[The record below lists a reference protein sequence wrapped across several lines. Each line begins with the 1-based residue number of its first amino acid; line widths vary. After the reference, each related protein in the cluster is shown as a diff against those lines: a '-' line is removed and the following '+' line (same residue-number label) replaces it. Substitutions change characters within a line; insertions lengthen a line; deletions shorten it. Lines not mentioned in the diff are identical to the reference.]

1 MKLREQLL
9 LCFNYTQ
16 TAVDLE
22 LWLNCLFNFSTS
34 DCRSYRM
41 KRQQIGVCSR
51 SHLILFLNKVR
62 IKMTTKEAISEERK
76 GAIGVSIE
84 KKPHAWRTGCSERVN
99 TVMDWNRYQK

>member
-1 MKLREQLL
+1 
-9 LCFNYTQ
+9 
-16 TAVDLE
+16 
-22 LWLNCLFNFSTS
+22 
-34 DCRSYRM
+34 M

-84 KKPHAWRTGCSERVN
+84 KKPHAWRTGYSECEYCDGLEPISKI
-99 TVMDWNRYQK
+99 TNRNGGSGDFIAS